1 MSKLDKG
8 KKEYYQSLKTIL
20 ILRQDIYLANWDLK
34 NLIRGRHPGQG
45 YDFIGKVIKK

>member
-1 MSKLDKG
+1 MSKLDKA
-8 KKEYYQSLKTIL
+8 KERILSKPIL

>member
-1 MSKLDKG
+1 MSKLDKA
-8 KKEYYQSLKTIL
+8 KERILSKLKTIL

>member
-1 MSKLDKG
+1 MSKLDKA
-8 KKEYYQSLKTIL
+8 KERILSKPKTIL